1 MQMLMHVRFPLD
13 PFNAAVRDGSVGNK
27 LQRILESIKPDA
39 TYFTSTNGQRGE
51 TLVVRVDSPSDIPR
65 LAEPFF
71 LTFDAKVEFQP
82 FLTPEDLAG
91 ADLDSLGQKW
101 G

>member
-1 MQMLMHVRFPLD
+1 
-13 PFNAAVRDGSVGNK
+13 
-27 LQRILESIKPDA
+27 
-39 TYFTSTNGQRGE
+39 
-51 TLVVRVDSPSDIPR
+51 
-65 LAEPFF
+65 
-71 LTFDAKVEFQP
+71 VEFQP